1 MTDFEQNE
9 QNPLD
14 DHDFFIENTIE
25 EESGSN
31 ILKIAILVLVAL
43 GLLIGGYLLFFS
55 GDDEKITT
63 PTETT
68 EMTTDTENVD
78 DTTKAMENAAV
89 DPNAEVSGTQ
99 TDTQTESGT
108 ENASDTTEATNT
120 TDNKTS
126 TATSDK
132 NTSSSVE
139 NNNNTTNTDLHYF
152 VIRGAF
158 SEEANAQ
165 KSVDGLKTVGYNAVI
180 VGKNK
185 AGLFMVAYE
194 GFATI
199 GEAKI
204 KLAEVRNTQG
214 DAWIYKK

>member
-1 MTDFEQNE
+1 MTEFEQNE
-9 QNPLD
+9 RNPLD

-25 EESGSN
+25 EEEGSS

-43 GLLIGGYLLFFS
+43 GLLIGAYFLFFT
-55 GDDEKITT
+55 GDDEKITP

-68 EMTTDTENVD
+68 EITTDAETTN
-78 DTTKAMENAAV
+78 DTTDVLENAAV
-89 DPNAEVSGTQ
+89 DPNAETTETQVDNNTETTSNTTEEKTETTDAGT
-99 TDTQTESGT
+99 T
-108 ENASDTTEATNT
+108 ENNTNSTLDNT
-120 TDNKTS
+120 T
-126 TATSDK
+126 TADS
-132 NTSSSVE
+132 
-139 NNNNTTNTDLHYF
+139 DLHYF

-165 KSVDGLKTVGYNAVI
+165 KSVDGLKTAGYNAVI

-199 GEAKI
+199 GEAKN
-204 KLAEVRNTQG
+204 KLLEVRNTQS